1 MELFATIV
9 RYSFLDVLTVEV
21 GLLGYAL
28 VRLAREKA
36 RPTETEA
43 AVAEE

>member
-9 RYSFLDVLTVEV
+9 RYSFLVVLAVEV
-21 GLLGYAL
+21 GLIGYAL

-36 RPTETEA
+36 RPAEPEA

>member
-9 RYSFLDVLTVEV
+9 RYSFVVALAVEGV
-21 GLLGYAL
+21 MVGYAL

-36 RPTETEA
+36 RLAEA
-43 AVAEE
+43 VVSQE

>member
-9 RYSFLDVLTVEV
+9 RYSFLVVLVVEV
-21 GLLGYAL
+21 ALVGYAL

-36 RPTETEA
+36 RPTEPEA
-43 AVAEE
+43 AVVEE